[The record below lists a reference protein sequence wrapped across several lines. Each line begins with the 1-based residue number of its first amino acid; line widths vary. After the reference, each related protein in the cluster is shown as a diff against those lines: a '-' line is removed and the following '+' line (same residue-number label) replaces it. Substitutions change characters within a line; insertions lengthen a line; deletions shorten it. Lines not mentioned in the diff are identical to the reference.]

1 MQRGTKH
8 YGVGAA
14 VTVTDRSSGSN
25 VTTRLLADEFKELDA
40 IARRYDVSRSAL
52 ARQAI
57 KEFLARSDK
66 FVDFT
71 LAPDAETAERQGGRG
86 ARDPRGPAR

>member
-1 MQRGTKH
+1 MQRGTKRH
-8 YGVGAA
+8 GVDAA
-14 VTVTDRSSGSN
+14 VTDRSSGSN

-57 KEFLARSDK
+57 LEFLARS
-66 FVDFT
+66 T
-71 LAPDAETAERQGGRG
+71 SS
-86 ARDPRGPAR
+86 

>member
-1 MQRGTKH
+1 MQRGTKR

-14 VTVTDRSSGSN
+14 VTDRNSGSN
-25 VTTRLLADEFKELDA
+25 VTTRLVADEFKELDA

-57 KEFLARSDK
+57 REFLARSD
-66 FVDFT
+66 
-71 LAPDAETAERQGGRG
+71 APDAETGEKLVADEHEISEHL
-86 ARDPRGPAR
+86 RDRLVAIRED